1 MVPELLVLQHLEREG
16 PGRIADWAA
25 SRQVAMQMI
34 RVDHGDQLP
43 SLKHPKPA
51 VAVVLGGPMGVN
63 QRQEQGLEWLQQE
76 LQWLERWVSA
86 KRPVL
91 GICLGAQLL
100 CVASGGYIEPLTAGN
115 PPHPLREVGFGAISW
130 RATASDVPWLSGTPD
145 HQLVLHWHG
154 DRCRLSKSAELLASS
169 LHCPEQAFRMGEH
182 AVGLQFHLETTPHCI
197 KRWVEE
203 DHDFINGAGV
213 NQQTILSDL
222 EQFRLTADQ
231 QATVLLNQLLDHL
244 LAQA

>member
-1 MVPELLVLQHLEREG
+1 
-16 PGRIADWAA
+16 
-25 SRQVAMQMI
+25 
-34 RVDHGDQLP
+34 
-43 SLKHPKPA
+43 
-51 VAVVLGGPMGVN
+51 
-63 QRQEQGLEWLQQE
+63 
-76 LQWLERWVSA
+76 
-86 KRPVL
+86 
-91 GICLGAQLL
+91 
-100 CVASGGYIEPLTAGN
+100 
-115 PPHPLREVGFGAISW
+115 
-130 RATASDVPWLSGTPD
+130 
-145 HQLVLHWHG
+145 VLHWHG